1 MMAIVDENGRPMPTD
16 PAFSKIARLAVDSF
30 FLTPQMRQQL
40 RNEMFKP
47 GITYDQ
53 LSDFARQMYDVT
65 KAEYVAGWAAPANL
79 DELEHNR
86 LWSMRDPEKTTGVT
100 SKAGLM
106 AYLGQKNMTLEQ
118 FMKTPMYTLNK
129 EYWNAL
135 NV

>member
-1 MMAIVDENGRPMPTD
+1 MAVVDENGNPMPTD
-16 PAFSKIARLAVDSF
+16 PAFSKIARLAVGSF

-40 RNEMFKP
+40 RNELFKP

-65 KAEYVAGWAAPANL
+65 KAEYVEGWVAPANI
-79 DELEHNR
+79 DEIERNR
-86 LWSMRDPEKTTGVT
+86 LWSQTRPDLAPGIT

-106 AYLGQKNMTLEQ
+106 VYLEQKNMTLEQ

-129 EYWNAL
+129 EYWDAL